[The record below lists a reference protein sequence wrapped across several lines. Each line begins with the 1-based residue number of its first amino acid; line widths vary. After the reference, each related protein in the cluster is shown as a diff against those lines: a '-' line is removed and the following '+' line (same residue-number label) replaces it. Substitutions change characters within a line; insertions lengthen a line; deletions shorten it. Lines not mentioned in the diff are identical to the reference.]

1 MLEHFLTGALQPKN
15 ILDETVLDATTD
27 DLAIIH
33 ALKNPPLESLTADS
47 IYVRR
52 CRLAGDVVDAKNGRF
67 RTEDLPKLLEMVQG
81 APALIGHNRNSL
93 AVARFFGGS
102 IEEFD
107 GHSYI
112 VPKLYWLKAHSRA
125 EDLRVEIDGG
135 LVNEASIAFYF
146 TTPTCSVC
154 GNDIRECSHV
164 PGSMVEGNLCFYYYD
179 GVDMVT
185 EGSLVYRGAEPGTAL
200 LPNALS
206 AAEPF
211 TILPKTDGEP
221 LPKIRF
227 RGKMWKLVPC
237 A

>member
-1 MLEHFLTGALQPKN
+1 MLEHFLTGTLQPKN
-15 ILDETVLDATTD
+15 LSEEPTPDATTD

-33 ALKNPPLESLTADS
+33 SLKNPPLEPLTPDS

-52 CRLAGDVVDAKNGRF
+52 CRLAGDVLDVKGGCF
-67 RTEDLPKLLEMVQG
+67 RTADLPRLLEMVQG

-93 AVARFFGGS
+93 AVARFFGGA

-146 TTPTCSVC
+146 SKPICSIC
-154 GNDIRECSHV
+154 GNDIRECSHSV
-164 PGSMVEGNLCFYYYD
+164 GTDYKGQACFYYYD

-206 AAEPF
+206 SDSLF
-211 TILPKTDGEP
+211 TIPEKYDGEVLPKV
-221 LPKIRF
+221 RY
-227 RGKMWKLVPC
+227 RGKVWRLVT